1 MNLLLDSHAF
11 IWWIDDDTRLGPK
24 ARLAIES
31 AEKVFVS
38 VISVWELGSK
48 QAAGKLEINTDLA
61 KAAQDSG
68 FEILDC
74 QLAHAQL
81 APTLPPHHKD
91 PFDRM
96 LLAQAT
102 IERLKIMSQDGA
114 FTNYEIDLVSTAQ

>member
-102 IERLKIMSQDGA
+102 IEHLKIMSQDGA